1 MCVCAPACPDVT
13 EQRQQQQ
20 EGCISTNYFFFI
32 FVEVLLFF
40 FNGKDKIP
48 VCFSSEQ
55 PIHFSFQFLSFCV
68 IITFATVKQARK
80 NKGNS
85 LDSA

>member
-1 MCVCAPACPDVT
+1 MSLSKDNSSRRVVLVLT
-13 EQRQQQQ
+13 TSFLFLLR
-20 EGCISTNYFFFI
+20 
-32 FVEVLLFF
+32 FVFF

>member
-1 MCVCAPACPDVT
+1 MSLSKDNSSRRVVLVLT
-13 EQRQQQQ
+13 TSFLFLLR
-20 EGCISTNYFFFI
+20 
-32 FVEVLLFF
+32 FVFF

-48 VCFSSEQ
+48 VCFSSER